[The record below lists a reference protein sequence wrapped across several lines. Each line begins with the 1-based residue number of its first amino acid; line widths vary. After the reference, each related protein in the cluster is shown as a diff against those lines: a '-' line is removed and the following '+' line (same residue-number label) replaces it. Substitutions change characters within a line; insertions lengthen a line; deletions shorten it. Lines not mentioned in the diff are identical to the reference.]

1 MNPLTAFDLGDVTGK
16 GVFRTNEVSLR
27 IAVRMLLHPMLAMSR
42 LGITANRLNQ
52 EIAFSKIIKE
62 AIPAPFDPL
71 RITFR
76 LQ

>member
-1 MNPLTAFDLGDVTGK
+1 MNPLIAFDLGDVTDK
-16 GVFRTNEVSLR
+16 GLFRTNEVSLR

-42 LGITANRLNQ
+42 LDVTANRLNQ

-62 AIPAPFDPL
+62 AIPTQFDPL

>member
-1 MNPLTAFDLGDVTGK
+1 MNPLTTFDIGDVTDK
-16 GVFRTNEVSLR
+16 GVFRTNEVHIR

-42 LGITANRLNQ
+42 LDVTANRLNQ

-62 AIPAPFDPL
+62 AIPAQLDPL